1 MKKEQRHIDLL
12 IRKNLFRQ
20 LFVAAIFLMMGIFTL
35 LFVFMSSLNLFHPY
49 FTLAAGAILLL
60 IGFILSAITVAD
72 LSEKKY
78 SASYAIHHCHEVVW
92 IYSYLVIYRPFGIR
106 FFSNALI
113 YFHFINGKS
122 TTLRVPEKELNL
134 AMKQLNTIFPN
145 ATFGY
150 SIDKEQLF
158 KANPALLLKV

>member
-1 MKKEQRHIDLL
+1 
-12 IRKNLFRQ
+12 
-20 LFVAAIFLMMGIFTL
+20 
-35 LFVFMSSLNLFHPY
+35 MSRFISFYPY
-49 FTLAAGAILLL
+49 FTLAAAVILLL
-60 IGFILSAITVAD
+60 IGFILAAIRIVA

-78 SASYAIHHCHEVVW
+78 SVSYAIHHSHEVVW
-92 IYSYLVIYRPFGIR
+92 VYSYLVIYRPFGIR

-134 AMKQLNTIFPN
+134 AMKHLNTIFPN

-158 KANPALLLKV
+158 KANPALLMKV